1 MTTVDAA
8 AGKAPILEASFN
20 PDASRCSRWAP
31 SLRISS
37 RVAICVICASRNAP
51 ARSLLGGN
59 SFEFPA
65 LQTASTASAPRTGS
79 RNFRFQLYLCA
90 KPYARRPLVS
100 SSHSPGGPCAG
111 LAPGLLIFFYDSARL
126 AAAERLRLCGLPEGD
141 PESVDVTNSELT
153 HAVESIIEVH
163 HDLNPVLEASVQL
176 IDVLGG
182 DVQVDLATVLRARFP
197 LIGT

>member
-1 MTTVDAA
+1 MA
-8 AGKAPILEASFN
+8 N
-20 PDASRCSRWAP
+20 P
-31 SLRISS
+31 
-37 RVAICVICASRNAP
+37 
-51 ARSLLGGN
+51 
-59 SFEFPA
+59 
-65 LQTASTASAPRTGS
+65 
-79 RNFRFQLYLCA
+79 
-90 KPYARRPLVS
+90 
-100 SSHSPGGPCAG
+100 
-111 LAPGLLIFFYDSARL
+111 
-126 AAAERLRLCGLPEGD
+126 RLRPHLGQEAGISDFNFTFAQNHMPCGLPEGD